1 MINPFVA
8 VIAGPTGV
16 GKTTISKMLSRH
28 YSCAYISEDE
38 AAKEL
43 FPEIYKVI
51 EDYPERLNELESFLL
66 NNAKR
71 IFDSGD
77 PVVIDRINLGI
88 EFIEEIRK
96 VFNKRLVLKI
106 LFPPVETT
114 IERDER
120 REGWTS
126 GENAIKR
133 YYKLYEELRPIIGDE
148 NYLDSGRRTPD
159 ETLEII
165 IADIEQNE

>member
-1 MINPFVA
+1 
-8 VIAGPTGV
+8 
-16 GKTTISKMLSRH
+16 
-28 YSCAYISEDE
+28 
-38 AAKEL
+38 
-43 FPEIYKVI
+43 
-51 EDYPERLNELESFLL
+51 LL